1 MIIVQTA
8 LTKGVTSQKRIK
20 SERTNYF
27 INFKLKR
34 KMKDLTLEKIL
45 NTEMENI
52 KGGANDTKECK
63 CESGAAAVVIVVQP
77 GNPV

>member
-1 MIIVQTA
+1 
-8 LTKGVTSQKRIK
+8 
-20 SERTNYF
+20 
-27 INFKLKR
+27 
-34 KMKDLTLEKIL
+34 MKDLTLEKIL